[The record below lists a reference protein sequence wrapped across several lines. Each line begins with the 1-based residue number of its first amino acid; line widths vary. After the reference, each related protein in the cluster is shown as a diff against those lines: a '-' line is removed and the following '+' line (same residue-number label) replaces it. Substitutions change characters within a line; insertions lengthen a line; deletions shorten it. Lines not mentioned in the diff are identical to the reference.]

1 MKMLYIIAGCN
12 GAGKT
17 TASYT
22 ILPDILHC
30 KEFVNADEIAKGIS
44 PFQPEKVSFEAG
56 RLMLTRIHKLLE
68 TGETFAFETTLSTR
82 SYVHLIEKAKEQ
94 GYLVTLVFFWLD
106 AVELAISRVENRVKE
121 GGHHI
126 PEDIIRRRYT
136 RGLKNFFNLYLE
148 IVDNWIFVDNS
159 GEKYEIV
166 AKNSNSTKD
175 IYNNT
180 IWNNLEKL
188 YNGK

>member
-1 MKMLYIIAGCN
+1 M
-12 GAGKT
+12 
-17 TASYT
+17 
-22 ILPDILHC
+22 
-30 KEFVNADEIAKGIS
+30 NADEIAKGIS

-136 RGLKNFFNLYLE
+136 RGIKNFFNLYLE

-159 GEKYEIV
+159 D
-166 AKNSNSTKD
+166 T
-175 IYNNT
+175 
-180 IWNNLEKL
+180 NLEVIAEELLDKKWIYDKNL
-188 YNGK
+188 WEKINYL